1 MKPLLWGLAAAIGVG
16 LLIFWAVDA
25 FMMAS
30 INAVVRF
37 IQIFQ

>member
-1 MKPLLWGLAAAIGVG
+1 MKIFLWVFAAVVGVG
-16 LLIFWAVDA
+16 LLMFWAVDA

-30 INAVVRF
+30 INAIVRF